1 MKQFPEEALDFIKN
15 SLDATGVLVVL
26 QHGEASEIRAKD
38 VDYIRATLHVL
49 MWALKNKTDNPTKE
63 EIIGMVSY
71 LGNML
76 IENMVGE
83 DSKDN
88 EDNGENKEDDKANE
102 VE

>member
-1 MKQFPEEALDFIKN
+1 MKQFPEETLDFIKN
-15 SLDATGVLVVL
+15 SMDATGILVVL

-76 IENMVGE
+76 IENVIGANANN
-83 DSKDN
+83 D
-88 EDNGENKEDDKANE
+88 NKEDDKANE

>member
-1 MKQFPEEALDFIKN
+1 MKQFPEETLDFIKN
-15 SLDATGVLVVL
+15 SMDATGILVVL

-76 IENMVGE
+76 IENVIGANASN
-83 DSKDN
+83 D
-88 EDNGENKEDDKANE
+88 NKEDDKANE